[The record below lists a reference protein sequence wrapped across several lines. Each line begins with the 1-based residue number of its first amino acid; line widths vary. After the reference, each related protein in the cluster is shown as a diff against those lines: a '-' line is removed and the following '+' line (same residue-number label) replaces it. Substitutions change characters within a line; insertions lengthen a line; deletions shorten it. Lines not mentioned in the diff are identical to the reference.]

1 VSEVKDKYP
10 NHLVRYRKRMRFS
23 QEHAA
28 HLLGEGSRA
37 TLSRLELGER
47 LPTFLTALKLGAAYR
62 VPVEFLYR
70 DQYLKVQSE
79 VRRREEIAAGGT
91 QGELPLP

>member
-1 VSEVKDKYP
+1 MSEVKNKYP

-28 HLLGEGSRA
+28 HLLSKESRA

-47 LPTFLTALKLGAAYR
+47 LPTFLTALKLGAIYR

-70 DQYLKVQSE
+70 DQYLKVRSE
-79 VRRREEIAAGGT
+79 VRRQEEVVAGGT